1 MKFYR
6 RVFKEY
12 PCLCHCLELVSHTN
26 GRLDEDTLISFV
38 NAYQSRRFLSTAEI
52 WSLSLMARIALIEY
66 LRNLSDRIYQ
76 TQTQWAK
83 VKILKNRK
91 PEEILAYVKR
101 SFAEASA
108 GGASF
113 LEHLL
118 GELRKLNDDA
128 TAETLSYLKEGLSE
142 WGIPIDRVIEQEHQE
157 QASRKIS
164 MGNAITSL
172 KTLSTMDWTEIFESL
187 SMVDAILRQ
196 DPSEVYPA
204 MDFASRDY
212 YRRQVSLLAR
222 LSRTTEVAVARK
234 ALNLAAEAP
243 AADNRR
249 SHAGYYLLGPG
260 RKDLLEAL
268 GRAGRWAPFHNYP
281 FAFYLFP
288 VIFLTSIFI
297 VSVMI
302 YAFQETGGSIFWSLL
317 AGLVFLL
324 PASELAVLLVN
335 RFFTRTMAPAFLP
348 KMEYRD
354 GLPPQAA
361 TLVVIPTLL
370 PSVQRVEELLEGLEV
385 YYLANKEDNLYFALA
400 GFQDKSLKK
409 CQEIKK

>member
-1 MKFYR
+1 MTNWPIFALILLIVILLFRLRSYWARESREIHSVHDVLLDPEKLIIHAKEIAINHAINGRTKRARCLLRRLEKNFRRITFVYKNLSEQSRENRDLSPSAEWLLDNFYLIEEQVQEVKGTFSQEKYSQLKILSGGYLQGYP
-6 RVFKEY
+6 RVY
-12 PCLCHCLELVSHTN
+12 AIALELVSHTN
-26 GRLDEDTLISFV
+26 GRLDGDTLISFV

-76 TQTQWAK
+76 TQTQWEK

-196 DPSEVYPA
+196 DPSEVYP
-204 MDFASRDY
+204 
-212 YRRQVSLLAR
+212 
-222 LSRTTEVAVARK
+222 
-234 ALNLAAEAP
+234 
-243 AADNRR
+243 
-249 SHAGYYLLGPG
+249 
-260 RKDLLEAL
+260 
-268 GRAGRWAPFHNYP
+268 
-281 FAFYLFP
+281 
-288 VIFLTSIFI
+288 
-297 VSVMI
+297 
-302 YAFQETGGSIFWSLL
+302 
-317 AGLVFLL
+317 
-324 PASELAVLLVN
+324 
-335 RFFTRTMAPAFLP
+335 
-348 KMEYRD
+348 
-354 GLPPQAA
+354 
-361 TLVVIPTLL
+361 
-370 PSVQRVEELLEGLEV
+370 
-385 YYLANKEDNLYFALA
+385 
-400 GFQDKSLKK
+400 
-409 CQEIKK
+409 

>member
-1 MKFYR
+1 M
-6 RVFKEY
+6 
-12 PCLCHCLELVSHTN
+12 
-26 GRLDEDTLISFV
+26 
-38 NAYQSRRFLSTAEI
+38 
-52 WSLSLMARIALIEY
+52 
-66 LRNLSDRIYQ
+66 
-76 TQTQWAK
+76 
-83 VKILKNRK
+83 
-91 PEEILAYVKR
+91 
-101 SFAEASA
+101 
-108 GGASF
+108 
-113 LEHLL
+113 
-118 GELRKLNDDA
+118 
-128 TAETLSYLKEGLSE
+128 KEGLSE

-370 PSVQRVEELLEGLEV
+370 PSAESRRTAGRSEV

-400 GFQDKSLKK
+400 GDFKDAESEK
-409 CQEIKK
+409 CPRSRNNRCRPGGSGEAQ